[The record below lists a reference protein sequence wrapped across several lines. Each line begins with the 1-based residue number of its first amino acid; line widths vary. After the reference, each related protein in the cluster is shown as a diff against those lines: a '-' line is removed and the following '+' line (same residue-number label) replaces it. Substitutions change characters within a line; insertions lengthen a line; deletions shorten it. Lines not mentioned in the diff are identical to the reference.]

1 MDKNFVYCDEC
12 LKFGRLS
19 PMPCARHPELT
30 ATWMGKNKIK
40 HKIANKGT
48 ANSELL
54 KNYIKL

>member
-1 MDKNFVYCDEC
+1 MNKKFVYCDEC

-30 ATWMGKNKIK
+30 TMWLEKK

-54 KNYIKL
+54 KSYIKL

>member
-30 ATWMGKNKIK
+30 TKWLKKNKIK
-40 HKIANKGT
+40 YMIENKGT

-54 KNYIKL
+54 GNYVKL